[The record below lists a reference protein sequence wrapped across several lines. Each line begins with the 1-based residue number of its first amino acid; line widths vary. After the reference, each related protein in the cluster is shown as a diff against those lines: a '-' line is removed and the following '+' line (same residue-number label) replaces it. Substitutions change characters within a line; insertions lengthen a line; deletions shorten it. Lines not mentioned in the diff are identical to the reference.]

1 MKTRKNVDENSEK
14 LKNQSEKGFGEVDV
28 AEKTAE
34 ATVSETEVQKLS
46 PEETEK
52 LREKIEKTDLSDM
65 LKIQA
70 RGQADDIKSLDDKKK
85 VEKLFQ
91 IAKKK
96 GVIYAIHIAK
106 KMNNPYVLDT
116 LHDILAK
123 EGHYKEFIR

>member
-1 MKTRKNVDENSEK
+1 MKTKKSISENSEK
-14 LKNQSEKGFGEVDV
+14 LKELPEKGLGEVGI

-34 ATVSETEVQKLS
+34 TVVSETEVQKLS

-52 LREKIEKTDLSDM
+52 LREKIEKTDLSDR

-70 RGQADDIKSLDDKKK
+70 RGQADDIKSLDDNKK